1 MALATGT
8 RLGAYEIVGP
18 LGSGGMGEVY
28 RARDTKLGRQV
39 ALKLLPED
47 AATDP
52 ERLTRFDREA
62 RTLAGLNHPSIV
74 TIYAVEEAAGKHFI
88 AMTLVEGRTLAD
100 VMPKGG
106 FPLERLLTIAT

>member
-74 TIYAVEEAAGKHFI
+74 TIYAVEEAAGKYFI